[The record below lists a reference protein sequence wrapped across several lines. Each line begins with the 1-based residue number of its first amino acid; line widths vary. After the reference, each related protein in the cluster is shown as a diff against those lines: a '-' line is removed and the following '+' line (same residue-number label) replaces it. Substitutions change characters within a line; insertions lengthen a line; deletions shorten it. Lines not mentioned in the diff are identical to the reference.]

1 VPDLDQLRDLDRLR
15 ELGRDERRQLLR
27 ALVALE
33 TRETPADRAA
43 RRRRAIVL
51 TAIVVCCVVL
61 AAWIGVLAVTLPR
74 HYQAGGWR
82 GAWVGFDIV
91 LLAVFAMTGWAAWKR
106 RQLLIICLIVLA
118 TLLCCDAWFDV
129 TLDAHTSGFDLS
141 VLSAV
146 CVELPLATLASLGA
160 RRLLRMNFA
169 LIRRYA
175 GDDGPAPSLR
185 QGQLASDGPA
195 HHSRLS
201 HLFGSLVE
209 LNPQAAQAARAAPES
224 VPAEAVHAEA
234 VHAEAVP
241 DDGPGLVAASEPGP
255 ARDGKLADLDGP
267 APSS

>member
-1 VPDLDQLRDLDRLR
+1 
-15 ELGRDERRQLLR
+15 
-27 ALVALE
+27 VALE

-91 LLAVFAMTGWAAWKR
+91 LLTVFALTGWAAWKR

-146 CVELPLATLASLGA
+146 CVELPLAALASLGA
-160 RRLLRMNFA
+160 RRLLRMNFS

-175 GDDGPAPSLR
+175 GEDGPAPSLR

-209 LNPQAAQAARAAPES
+209 LNPQAAHAARAAP
-224 VPAEAVHAEA
+224 EAVHAEA
-234 VHAEAVP
+234 VHAGAVHAGAVHAGAVHAGAVHAGAVHAEAVPDEGVP
-241 DDGPGLVAASEPGP
+241 DDGPDVVAASEPGP
-255 ARDGKLADLDGP
+255 ARDIQLADLDGP